1 MRIYY
6 RLFFVYSSLV
16 SANHS
21 GHVTGRVKFR
31 EKPQRTK
38 AGSRPEVD
46 DQWYN
51 LNQIKTF
58 EDNGI
63 DTSHFHVAYPYLA
76 DHLGRTRAVRAT
88 LDGEFYNEW
97 TEVDPVDGKIAIP
110 WAVMEGY
117 PYESEA
123 ELAMDSLR

>member
-31 EKPQRTK
+31 EKPQRIK

-76 DHLGRTRAVRAT
+76 DHLGRTRAVRAR
-88 LDGEFYNEW
+88 DGVNSSRGVFEENIIFF
-97 TEVDPVDGKIAIP
+97 
-110 WAVMEGY
+110 
-117 PYESEA
+117 
-123 ELAMDSLR
+123 LSLLLQNQSLNSP

>member
-6 RLFFVYSSLV
+6 RLFLACLPLA
-16 SANHS
+16 SANH
-21 GHVTGRVKFR
+21 VTGKIELR
-31 EKPQRTK
+31 EKPKRTK
-38 AGSRPEVD
+38 IESRPEVD

-58 EDNGI
+58 EDSGI
-63 DTSHFHVAYPYLA
+63 DTSYFHVAYPYLV

-97 TEVDPVDGKIAIP
+97 TEVDPTDGKIAIP

-123 ELAMDSLR
+123 ELAMESLR

>member
-6 RLFFVYSSLV
+6 RLFFAYSSLV

-21 GHVTGRVKFR
+21 NHVTGKVKFR
-31 EKPQRTK
+31 EKPPRTK
-38 AGSRPEVD
+38 TGSRPDVD

-58 EDNGI
+58 KENGI
-63 DTSHFHVAYPYLA
+63 DTSHFHVAYPYLT

-97 TEVDPVDGKIAIP
+97 TEVDPDDGKIVIP

-123 ELAMDSLR
+123 ELAMESLR